1 MTDPVRR
8 LRPPQ
13 RLALGLIRVYQLTL
27 APLFSGSCRFL
38 PSCSAYATEAIAV
51 HGVLRGTIL
60 ALRRLGR
67 CHPLAASGADPVP
80 LPPRRY

>member
-1 MTDPVRR
+1 MTDRSPR
-8 LRPPQ
+8 LRLQQ
-13 RLALGLIRVYQLTL
+13 RLALGLIRLYQLTL

-38 PSCSAYATEAIAV
+38 PSCSAYAMEAIAV
-51 HGVLRGTIL
+51 HGVFRGTML

-67 CHPLAASGADPVP
+67 CHPLAEPGADPVP